1 VIEKANN
8 FMGLVFIMESLI
20 YYFLLFKEDYLETQE
35 IKSGET
41 LQNIKFISDNRND
54 IISDLETIQ
63 MIDNYQANQK
73 K

>member
-1 VIEKANN
+1 MIEKANN

-35 IKSGET
+35 VKSGET

>member
-1 VIEKANN
+1 MIEKANN

>member
-1 VIEKANN
+1 
-8 FMGLVFIMESLI
+8 MGLVFIMESLI

>member
-1 VIEKANN
+1 
-8 FMGLVFIMESLI
+8 MGLVFIMESLI

-41 LQNIKFISDNRND
+41 LQKIKFISDNRND

>member
-1 VIEKANN
+1 
-8 FMGLVFIMESLI
+8 MGLVFIMESLI

-35 IKSGET
+35 VKSGET